1 MSKRRK
7 SEGGVEAIEG
17 FAPAAESRGDRVADQ
32 IYASVFAAAWLK
44 RADLDDAR
52 RQAVARSEA
61 ARAARLGRE
70 GYELDIA
77 LAPAAPLAAPPATT
91 PGEGPS

>member
-1 MSKRRK
+1 MSKRKK

-17 FAPAAESRGDRVADQ
+17 QTLAPESRGDRVADLV
-32 IYASVFAAAWLK
+32 YANVFAAAWLK

-52 RQAVARSEA
+52 RQAVARNEA
-61 ARAARLGRE
+61 TRAARFGRE

-77 LAPAAPLAAPPATT
+77 LTPAVPPTTAPLGDEAT
-91 PGEGPS
+91 S